1 MVKLVDTTDLKSVV
15 LWDVPVQVRLRVF
28 ILGDN
33 MKELLSSKTMSLVC
47 AVLNTMFAMS
57 AFWQGSFIWG
67 ILCMCL
73 GGYCYSN
80 YLED

>member
-1 MVKLVDTTDLKSVV
+1 
-15 LWDVPVQVRLRVF
+15 
-28 ILGDN
+28 

-57 AFWQGSFIWG
+57 AFWQGSFVWG

-80 YLED
+80 YLKD

>member
-1 MVKLVDTTDLKSVV
+1 
-15 LWDVPVQVRLRVF
+15 
-28 ILGDN
+28 

-47 AVLNTMFAMS
+47 AVLNTMFAIG
-57 AFWQGSFIWG
+57 AFWQGSFVWG